1 MSTEENSATPQPEAQ
16 PPTEPA
22 AMAATT
28 TNRKRPRLD
37 MNTDARERKRGKSMF
52 GLVLGTLNKAKN
64 EDKERNAS
72 EAAKKR
78 QMIEKKLQEKLK
90 QETDTVRR
98 AEETK
103 KDKTAAARKE
113 EDLQLKDSVYK
124 LRRKRLPL
132 LANFLITSDV
142 IPESPDADEAPK
154 DDAGESKSGDAMDTD
169 AADKPDPAKVLAQAQ
184 APRQHPPPLYYLPA
198 ILLPSQKAFLE
209 KRKKEVT
216 EAAEKEWEAFA
227 TERAAGIAEIDQ
239 LRQKVAQESEELKK
253 AEAAL
258 KAANK
263 TTSPTD
269 GSPDADA
276 NKQNDAGKPAAGENG
291 TDAKPDVRVDTAG
304 DVQMD
309 EPPPGSAMDV
319 DEGARPEEKA
329 ADDEAKKDEVK
340 KEEEAKERQQ
350 QAKAKEEQ
358 MSAQMRTDE
367 DDAVE
372 Y

>member
-1 MSTEENSATPQPEAQ
+1 MSTEENSATPQPKAQ

-154 DDAGESKSGDAMDTD
+154 DDAGEPKSGDAMDTD

-227 TERAAGIAEIDQ
+227 AERAAGITEIDQ

-263 TTSPTD
+263 TTSPLT
-269 GSPDADA
+269 DAD
-276 NKQNDAGKPAAGENG
+276 KRAAGENG

>member
-1 MSTEENSATPQPEAQ
+1 MSTEENSATPQPEA
-16 PPTEPA
+16 PTEPA

-142 IPESPDADEAPK
+142 IPESPDTDEAPK
-154 DDAGESKSGDAMDTD
+154 DDVGEPKSGDAMDTD
-169 AADKPDPAKVLAQAQ
+169 AADKADPAKVLAQAQ

-227 TERAAGIAEIDQ
+227 AERAAGITEIDQ

-263 TTSPTD
+263 TASPTD
-269 GSPDADA
+269 GSLDADA
-276 NKQNDAGKPAAGENG
+276 NKQNDADKPAAEENG
-291 TDAKPDVRVDTAG
+291 TDTKPDVRVDTAG

>member
-142 IPESPDADEAPK
+142 IPESPEADEAPR
-154 DDAGESKSGDAMDTD
+154 DDAGETKSGDAMDTD

-227 TERAAGIAEIDQ
+227 AERAAGITEIDQ

-263 TTSPTD
+263 TTSPLT
-269 GSPDADA
+269 DAD
-276 NKQNDAGKPAAGENG
+276 KPAAGENG

>member
-103 KDKTAAARKE
+103 KDKTTAARKE

-142 IPESPDADEAPK
+142 IPESPDADDAPK
-154 DDAGESKSGDAMDTD
+154 DDAGDSKSGDAMDTD
-169 AADKPDPAKVLAQAQ
+169 AADKPDAAKVLAQAQ

-227 TERAAGIAEIDQ
+227 AERAAGITEIDQ

-263 TTSPTD
+263 IASPPD
-269 GSPDADA
+269 FPDAD
-276 NKQNDAGKPAAGENG
+276 KPAAGENG

-319 DEGARPEEKA
+319 DEGAKSEERV

-340 KEEEAKERQQ
+340 KDEEEKERQQ
-350 QAKAKEEQ
+350 KAKAKEEQ